1 MKKAPLALL
10 VTTLPFVA
18 LHLKAD
24 EFQSGVINNYNQAT
38 LSFGYS
44 PNLVSGV
51 SDAVYGVGAGV
62 SFDLNNTVLGINA
75 GYGYWDVK
83 DYGSANIFNLG
94 TSLGYVFRL
103 NGNRLNILPT
113 LAFNADIIDDGS
125 GVYYYSYYNT
135 VFYPEYYATMSLSPG
150 VKVSY
155 AVHNRIGLNA
165 SYFYDI
171 NVYNDTPFNTPGF
184 HSFTFG
190 PTFAITE
197 KVGWFIKANFS
208 VPASGGTSEMF
219 DSYSTGF
226 SFNW

>member
-1 MKKAPLALL
+1 MKTLSTLLLATAVPLASLNS
-10 VTTLPFVA
+10 
-18 LHLKAD
+18 KAD

-38 LSFGYS
+38 ISFGYS
-44 PNLVSGV
+44 PNLLSGV
-51 SDAVYGVGAGV
+51 KDAAYGVGLGA
-62 SFDLNNTVLGINA
+62 SFDLNNTVLGVNA
-75 GYGYWDVK
+75 GYSYWDIK
-83 DYGSANIFNLG
+83 NIGSANIYNVG
-94 TSLGYVFRL
+94 TSIGYVFRL
-103 NGNRLNILPT
+103 NGNRLNIVPT

-125 GVYYYSYYNT
+125 GVYYYSRYYT

-150 VKVSY
+150 VKMSY
-155 AVHNRIGLNA
+155 ALHNRIGLNA

-184 HSFTFG
+184 HSFTVG

-208 VPASGGTSEMF
+208 VPSEGASSEMF
-219 DSYSTGF
+219 DSYSTGI